1 MGEYAGVVSGIHIGH
16 ESVLLL
22 EIMFVRVLL
31 GGRPT
36 HNRLIEWGYLLFV
49 VLLIASAG
57 EASSRPVA
65 LFFLGFNVS
74 HFLEFSGQGVVVPIV
89 FHFHR
94 RRVVMSFSGGHQVTS
109 PGCSDHGPTVLS
121 STILHWEVVHVSVLF
136 GQCA

>member
-1 MGEYAGVVSGIHIGH
+1 VGEYAGVVSGIHIGH
-16 ESVLLL
+16 EGVLLL

-31 GGRPT
+31 GGR
-36 HNRLIEWGYLLFV
+36 LFV

-109 PGCSDHGPTVLS
+109 PGCSDTDL
-121 STILHWEVVHVSVLF
+121 LF
-136 GQCA
+136 